1 MADNFRH
8 PGLHL
13 LRGNCLS
20 SDGNGLSLLFLNES
34 SPLILGLE
42 GRLSLQSGEGG
53 LLVGSLEDFVYECNG
68 ILVGLFV
75 VNGLSRLHDISSVRI
90 SHVFN
95 LVSTLRDSHRLAHG
109 VLALPSVV
117 FLLHKSGCRGLM
129 LLARVEFTHHFVE
142 AVSLSIGIL
151 PELAFIGVSGV
162 VEIVK
167 LGFKLSSY
175 LVHLFIPILA

>member
-20 SDGNGLSLLFLNES
+20 SDGNGLSLLLLNENS
-34 SPLILGLE
+34 LLILGLE
-42 GRLSLQSGEGG
+42 GRFSLHGGKGG
-53 LLVGSLEDFVYECNG
+53 LLVGSLEDFVHECNG
-68 ILVGLFV
+68 ILVGQFV
-75 VNGLSRLHDISSVRI
+75 VNGLSRLHDISSVGI
-90 SHVFN
+90 SHIFK
-95 LVSTLRDSHRLAHG
+95 LVSTLRSSHRLAHG

-129 LLARVEFTHHFVE
+129 LLARVELTHHFVE
-142 AVSLSIGIL
+142 AISLSIGIL
-151 PELAFIGVSGV
+151 PELAFVSVFGV

-167 LGFKLSSY
+167 LGLKLSS
-175 LVHLFIPILA
+175 